1 VDYSGAEVEVFNMG
15 LKHLLAEYDDCF
27 ALLNFKDIKAGDYM
41 ADMKGIYEAPEI
53 DGFIGFLKVV
63 ACTKPKGDLPLID
76 EKQIFI
82 PKHIKYKKLWGAK
95 IEVDDLNLPKVR
107 NGFINLIGIQIPQ

>member
-1 VDYSGAEVEVFNMG
+1 VDYSEVEVEAFNMG
-15 LKHLLAEYDDCF
+15 LKHLLAKYEDCY
-27 ALLNFKDIKAGDYM
+27 ALLTTKDIQAGDFM
-41 ADMKGIYEAPEI
+41 ADMNGIYEAPEI
-53 DGFIGFLKVV
+53 DAFIGFLKVV

-82 PKHIKYKKLWGAK
+82 PNHIKTEKIWGAK
-95 IEVDDLNLPKVR
+95 IELNDLGSPTVR

>member
-1 VDYSGAEVEVFNMG
+1 MG
-15 LKHLLAEYDDCF
+15 LKHLLAEYDDCY
-27 ALLNFKDIKAGDYM
+27 ALLTPKDIQAGDFM

-76 EKQIFI
+76 EKQIFVPNSI
-82 PKHIKYKKLWGAK
+82 RHQKFWGAK
-95 IEVDDLNLPKVR
+95 IEVDDLGSPKVR
-107 NGFINLIGIQIPQ
+107 NGFINLIGIQVPQ

>member
-1 VDYSGAEVEVFNMG
+1 METKYF
-15 LKHLLAEYDDCF
+15 LAKQDDCYV
-27 ALLNFKDIKAGDYM
+27 LLNTEDIKKGDFM
-41 ADMKGIYEAPEI
+41 SDMKGIYEAPEV

-63 ACTKPKGDLPLID
+63 ACTKPKANLPLIN

-82 PKHIKYKKLWGAK
+82 PNQIKHEKFWVAK

-107 NGFINLIGIQIPQ
+107 NGFINLIGIQIPKKQ

>member
-1 VDYSGAEVEVFNMG
+1 MEIKF
-15 LKHLLAEYDDCF
+15 LLAKYDDCY
-27 ALLNFKDIKAGDYM
+27 ALLSSADIKGGDFM
-41 ADMKGIYEAPEI
+41 ADKKGIYEAPEI

-82 PKHIKYKKLWGAK
+82 PNIIKHENIWVAK

-107 NGFINLIGIQIPQ
+107 NGFINLIGIQIPKKQQDVR